1 MMEELANINWAL
13 IAPLIGV
20 QFLLMIIAIIDLI
33 RIPQTKGPKWVWV
46 LVILFVNLIGPII
59 YFIVGRKSE

>member
-33 RIPQTKGPKWVWV
+33 RIPQTKGPKWVWA
-46 LVILFVNLIGPII
+46 LVICFVNLIGPII
-59 YFIVGRKSE
+59 YFIAGRKSE